1 MLIDTHAHLHDEMFA
16 ADQAEVI
23 ERAFSQGI
31 TDIIDIGDD
40 MASSAQAIALAKEY
54 KRIYAAVGI
63 HPQTAATMLENDEE
77 QLAAWAQLPEVVA
90 IGEIGL
96 DYYYETTERSVQK
109 QVFIRQLDVARQM
122 HLPVSIHD
130 RDAHGDL
137 MDILKKDGKGICGVI
152 HCFSGSWE
160 MAKELLHA
168 GWFLGVD
175 GPLTFKNA
183 AKLPEVVQKMPLDHL
198 LLETDSPYLA
208 PVPERGHRNE
218 PAFVRYVAEKVA
230 ALRDVSVE
238 KIARVSSE
246 NARNL
251 FGLNR

>member
-16 ADQAEVI
+16 EDQAEVI

-238 KIARVSSE
+238 KIARASSE